1 MDAIQVSEGLSRL
14 VARVCD
20 SYPFVAVTKA
30 LANKRLEVVAPSGAQ
45 PWILSAIG
53 DLRKDKN
60 DMIQDDNQ
68 V

>member
-1 MDAIQVSEGLSRL
+1 MDFLKQNFFTWFQRDEIVRPFADAIISAAQIGRYFEGVDTRG
-14 VARVCD
+14 
-20 SYPFVAVTKA
+20 Y
-30 LANKRLEVVAPSGAQ
+30 
-45 PWILSAIG
+45 W